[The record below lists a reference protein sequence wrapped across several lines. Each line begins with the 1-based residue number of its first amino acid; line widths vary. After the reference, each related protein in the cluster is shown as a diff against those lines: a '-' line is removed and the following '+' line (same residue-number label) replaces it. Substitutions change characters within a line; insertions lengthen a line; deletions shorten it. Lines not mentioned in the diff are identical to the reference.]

1 MTALTLAVGIGLAA
15 FAAGCVLKAFR
26 YVRMPS
32 HLRWELYPIPEGRL
46 GQARTVAEEILTLRM
61 VRERNRGLWL
71 PSLLFHYG
79 LYLLFALGLTLLVSG
94 AMAGLGVRATGLQG
108 SAALSIWG
116 ALGIACGSV
125 GAAGLLLRRGFDP
138 GIRASSTPGDFLN
151 LAWLLA
157 LFGVSGGAWLFADRD
172 YGFAVTFLAATFGG
186 RGIQPAPGWFVA
198 EALLLAGFLAYLPA
212 THMTHFFGKWFTWHA
227 VRWDERPVVA
237 GGALESEL
245 QRLLGRPVRWSA
257 AHVGA
262 DGKKSWG
269 EIATGD
275 RP

>member
-1 MTALTLAVGIGLAA
+1 VTPLPLAVGIGLAA
-15 FAAGCVLKAFR
+15 FTAGCVLKAIR

-32 HLRWELYPIPEGRL
+32 HVRWELYPIPVGRL

-79 LYLLFALGLTLLVSG
+79 LYLLFALGLTILVSG
-94 AMAGLGVRATGLQG
+94 AMAGAGVFSASVRG

-125 GAAGLLLRRGFDP
+125 GVLGLLLRRGFDP

-151 LAWLLA
+151 LAWLLV
-157 LFGVSGGAWLFADRD
+157 LFGVSAGTWLFADRD
-172 YGFAVTFLAATFGG
+172 YGVALGFFASLLEK
-186 RGIQPAPGWFVA
+186 RGVETPPWFVA

-227 VRWDERPVVA
+227 VRWDEEPVVR
-237 GGALESEL
+237 GGSLEREM
-245 QRLLGRPVRWSA
+245 QRLLARPVRWSA
-257 AHVGA
+257 AHIGA

>member
-1 MTALTLAVGIGLAA
+1 VNLLSLAVGIGLAA
-15 FAAGCVLKAFR
+15 FAVGCVLKAIR
-26 YVRMPS
+26 YLRMPA
-32 HLRWELYPIPEGRL
+32 HVRWELYPIPEGRL
-46 GQARTVAEEILTLRM
+46 GQLRTIVEEILTLRM
-61 VRERNRGLWL
+61 VREKNPRLWL

-79 LYLLFALGLTLLVSG
+79 LYLLFALGVTLLASG
-94 AMAGLGVRATGLQG
+94 PLAGVGAHATGIQG

-125 GAAGLLLRRGFDP
+125 GALGLLLRRGLDP

-151 LAWLLA
+151 LAWLLT
-157 LFGVSGGAWLFADRD
+157 LFGVSAGAWLFADRE
-172 YGFAVTFLAATFGG
+172 YGFARAFFAAMFEG
-186 RGIQPAPGWFVA
+186 RGLAPAPSWFIA

-227 VRWDERPVVA
+227 VRWNEEPVVA
-237 GGALESEL
+237 GGALEKEL
-245 QRLLGRPVRWSA
+245 QRLLGRPVHWSA
-257 AHVGA
+257 AHIGA

-269 EIATGD
+269 EIASEE